1 MFIPSR
7 LVQRLRRPRGGPNPF
22 AFGGGLR
29 SGGLSEEVAK
39 EVAKVWDFDYM
50 GRAEFE
56 YGVVPKAM
64 ARMWDEVEQYTGW
77 ATSLKGIPVFVYS
90 KEEHKKSIEALLRE
104 WARGKEKLKEPTL
117 FKKSLEEAKPYFVG
131 WMELDNAFM
140 VFLDEEMWKGARK
153 LVNPLE
159 YGKGGVPNAF
169 KQGE

>member
-1 MFIPSR
+1 MTQITANLDDALLKEFRDVIYNKS
-7 LVQRLRRPRGGPNPF
+7 
-22 AFGGGLR
+22 GLR
-29 SGGLSEEVAK
+29 
-39 EVAKVWDFDYM
+39 
-50 GRAEFE
+50 
-56 YGVVPKAM
+56 
-64 ARMWDEVEQYTGW
+64 
-77 ATSLKGIPVFVYS
+77 KGD
-90 KEEHKKSIEALLRE
+90 
-104 WARGKEKLKEPTL
+104 